1 MGISH
6 VFHIRNQGLCQIPI
20 RIKSIILTP
29 RMPHPGTRMYLINCH
44 RLLIYFLFGKFF
56 SGIHPFRI
64 GPEKIGNI
72 RDNGSGL
79 RTQLC
84 IVCIRICFVQLS
96 SILRDN
102 QELIHAAQ
110 LDTRYEQFVYPHRLR
125 CHTLH
130 LVRGLIPS
138 IKFPNHI
145 YTICMW
151 CPDIKAYTLFSFNC
165 HFVSTHFAINI
176 IMCCLSKQVTIH
188 LCKITHKYPPCLLLS
203 ILLEILF
210 R

>member
-1 MGISH
+1 
-6 VFHIRNQGLCQIPI
+6 
-20 RIKSIILTP
+20 
-29 RMPHPGTRMYLINCH
+29 MYLINCH

-72 RDNGSGL
+72 CDNGSGL

-110 LDTRYEQFVYPHRLR
+110 LDTRYKQFVYPHRLR